1 VTLPTVRLPAVGT
14 VDVWTFELGSWEDE
28 SALSAQEEIASTRF
42 RFDRDRVR
50 FRRRRAHY
58 RSALSR
64 YAGRPAAA
72 LQFTTN
78 AFGKPSLA
86 GVDALWFSAS
96 SREDVA
102 VLAVSQHRVGI
113 DVEVVRPERAD
124 IEVARSLFAPE
135 EAEALESAPAADFF
149 RCWTRKEAYVKAIG
163 RGLSFPL
170 ESFAVETGAVLHPR
184 LLRSSQ
190 RPDDVGACRLVDVS
204 PLGPDIVISL
214 AVFCRDP
221 RIAMFRTAN
230 QGVDHDH

>member
-1 VTLPTVRLPAVGT
+1 MGSASTLVRQVSTQGSVVTLPTVRLPAVGT

-64 YAGRPAAA
+64 YAGMPAAA

-96 SREDVA
+96 SREDLA
-102 VLAVSQHRVGI
+102 VLAVSRHQVGI

-124 IEVARSLFAPE
+124 IEVAQVPVRAGG
-135 EAEALESAPAADFF
+135 
-149 RCWTRKEAYVKAIG
+149 G
-163 RGLSFPL
+163 RGARVRASSRFLPL
-170 ESFAVETGAVLHPR
+170 LDTEGGLRQGHRTRPVLPAGVVRGGDRRRAASETVALVATPR
-184 LLRSSQ
+184 RRRGLPAGGRLTA
-190 RPDDVGACRLVDVS
+190 RPGHRHLTGRFL
-204 PLGPDIVISL
+204 P
-214 AVFCRDP
+214 
-221 RIAMFRTAN
+221 
-230 QGVDHDH
+230 